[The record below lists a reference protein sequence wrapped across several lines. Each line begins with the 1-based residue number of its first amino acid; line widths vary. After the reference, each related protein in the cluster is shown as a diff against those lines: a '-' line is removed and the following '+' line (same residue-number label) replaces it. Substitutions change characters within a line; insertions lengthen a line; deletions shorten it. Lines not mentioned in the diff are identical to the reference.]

1 MSSNLDW
8 TFWSRRQALGTALGA
23 GASIALGA
31 KANASK
37 ITERDDLRSVFQS
50 QGVTGTFA
58 LYDAQSDEL
67 TAVDA
72 KRAATR
78 YVPASTFKIAN
89 SLIALETGVVKD
101 ENEVIPYGGKPQ
113 PFKAWEKD
121 MSMREAIT
129 ASNAAIY
136 QELARRIGLG
146 RYHHWLN
153 LVHYGNRQTGKSLET
168 FWLDGPLEI
177 SAVEQA
183 RFVARLAL
191 NKLSISDR
199 SQTIVRDIL
208 RLEQNDGRTLYGKT
222 GWRFSSTPQL
232 GWWTGWVEHGGKVT
246 TFSLNI
252 DMPTPQDAPK
262 RVAIGRALLTK
273 IGVL

>member
-1 MSSNLDW
+1 MRLKDRNQVNSTRPVAIVNSVVSKTGISNSEESMSSNLDW

-113 PFKAWEKD
+113 PFKAWE
-121 MSMREAIT
+121 RT
-129 ASNAAIY
+129 CRC
-136 QELARRIGLG
+136 ARR
-146 RYHHWLN
+146 
-153 LVHYGNRQTGKSLET
+153 
-168 FWLDGPLEI
+168 
-177 SAVEQA
+177 
-183 RFVARLAL
+183 
-191 NKLSISDR
+191 
-199 SQTIVRDIL
+199 
-208 RLEQNDGRTLYGKT
+208 
-222 GWRFSSTPQL
+222 
-232 GWWTGWVEHGGKVT
+232 
-246 TFSLNI
+246 
-252 DMPTPQDAPK
+252 
-262 RVAIGRALLTK
+262 
-273 IGVL
+273 